1 MFGECHAALSKKEAR
16 RVASLFLL
24 KNIYN
29 SFPDVWENFKLIRSM
44 NEGIQIPLNANN

>member
-1 MFGECHAALSKKEAR
+1 MVRSKSKETEMFGECPGAVSKKEAR

-29 SFPDVWENFKLIRSM
+29 RFPEIWQNFKVIRSM
-44 NEGIQIPLNANN
+44 N